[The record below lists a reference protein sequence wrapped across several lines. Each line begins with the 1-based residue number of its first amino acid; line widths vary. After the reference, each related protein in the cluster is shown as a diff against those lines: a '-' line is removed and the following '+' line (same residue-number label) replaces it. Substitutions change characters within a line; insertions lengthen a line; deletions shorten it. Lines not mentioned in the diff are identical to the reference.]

1 MRFFL
6 LATLL
11 AEGVAIGYIIGKA
24 DVDEKVARMIKA
36 GTTEFIAY
44 AKSVPPAVNAA
55 PERGKYLGVSE

>member
-6 LATLL
+6 LVTLL
-11 AEGVAIGYIIGKA
+11 VEGAAIGYIIGKG
-24 DVDEKVARMIKA
+24 DVDEKIARMIKA

-44 AKSVPPAVNAA
+44 AKSVPPAVNTT